1 MRISDWSSD
10 LCSSDLPTGPS
21 QCLPGVLLNEQNSD
35 SLFVDLL
42 DQLQDFRDEKRRQAE
57 SRLVEKQKPR
67 ARHKGPP
74 YRHHLLLAT
83 RKGRRELSAS
93 LQQIGRAHV

>member
-10 LCSSDLPTGPS
+10 VCSSDL
-21 QCLPGVLLNEQNSD
+21 NSD

-93 LQQIGRAHV
+93 LQQSREEGEQDRKSTRLNSSH